1 MIYIE
6 GTLCIVTTCL
16 SALTEFIA
24 DLGDTLSC
32 FTTTEMITM
41 TFIIVFWVFALCVQE
56 VSGQVTVTQTP
67 RERTFQPQDTVV
79 LNCRTNSGIH
89 SDDFAWYQQK
99 LGEAPKLLIYDIN
112 SRYTGTPE
120 RFSGSGSD
128 YGSDFTLTIS
138 SIQAEDA
145 GDYYCQSVHYISSS
159 YVFTFGGGT
168 KLELGTITRPT
179 LTVLPPS
186 KDEVSSKGSATLVCL
201 ANKGAP
207 SGWSLSWKV
216 DGSSKS
222 GEVGRGV
229 LQKDGLYSWSSTL
242 TLRASDWNKVTSVT
256 CDATYSSQPAVTGT
270 LRRSN
275 CSE

>member
-1 MIYIE
+1 SHFSTEIL
-6 GTLCIVTTCL
+6 LCCDWSV
-16 SALTEFIA
+16 
-24 DLGDTLSC
+24 
-32 FTTTEMITM
+32 
-41 TFIIVFWVFALCVQE
+41 
-56 VSGQVTVTQTP
+56 GQVTVTQTP
-67 RERTFQPQDTVV
+67 REKTFQPQYTVV
-79 LNCRTNSGIH
+79 LNCRTSSGINGNH
-89 SDDFAWYQQK
+89 LAWYQQK
-99 LGEAPKLLIYDIN
+99 PGEAPKLLIYYIN

-120 RFSGSGSD
+120 RFSGSGSSG
-128 YGSDFTLTIS
+128 GSDFTLTIS

-145 GDYYCQSVHYISSS
+145 GDYYCQSYHSGGVYTPSLW
-159 YVFTFGGGT
+159 YTFGGGT
-168 KLELGTITRPT
+168 KLELAITRPT

-222 GEVGRGV
+222 GEAGRGV

-242 TLRASDWNKVTSVT
+242 TLRATDWNTVTSVT